1 MEIPSSNNQKK
12 VTTFKKSSLKL
23 KIKPKNSRT
32 INIIDNNNNNILYNT
47 NKKTKPNAFEY
58 HKSKTINYDEYTRKS
73 NSTSKTKNKDFIK
86 QKTVSSINTKV
97 NKSSKKLYSNFD
109 FTKFDTQNVE
119 YNINKN
125 LCKSTNFQAGSF
137 LSRMQSDIKRR
148 QSKEKQRNKILEKM
162 KPKISEEERIKCF
175 NRLISDC
182 NKRNKIKENIENQN
196 EFFSSG
202 ISPPKISKKK
212 WDMIYENRFFKYQ
225 ERIDNNLREKIIQN
239 EKILKQREDEVSD
252 LINSYTKKVN
262 KKELDKIIKRLYNDS
277 QKKRLNKK
285 LNNFLSGQDNANGMK
300 KEEKEI
306 NEGDNNKNNNI
317 ETINIDTTDQIRG
330 KKQHS
335 TIKSTK
341 IREKKNSYFGSVIYK
356 TLTFEQQKPNSL
368 KNFIQNIGKS
378 ENKYEKRKEIQ
389 KEIKEIENESF
400 NRDKI
405 DKNKNYLKKK
415 KKDKWENMETISDI
429 WSNDTH
435 IKKCHS
441 LKRIL
446 VNDFNNPNMKFNINS
461 NIKNKNVNKKI
472 NTNKKDNGIN
482 IINSEY
488 YNNIDDNDDTSEIKI
503 TNENINEFVINDLKN
518 NIKEKNKSN
527 KHRHFNSPIHR
538 TNYNINN
545 IYIVDNKNNNNNLN
559 RKMFDYTNNKNI
571 KESKNTK
578 NKILYERKFIDEFS
592 AMKIVEDVFVN
603 KIKDK

>member
-1 MEIPSSNNQKK
+1 MEIPSSYNQKK
-12 VTTFKKSSLKL
+12 VSTFKKSSLKL
-23 KIKPKNSRT
+23 KIKPNNSTT
-32 INIIDNNNNNILYNT
+32 IKIINNNKNNILNNT
-47 NKKTKPNAFEY
+47 NKKTKPYTFES

-73 NSTSKTKNKDFIK
+73 NSTSKTKNKDFLK
-86 QKTVSSINTKV
+86 QKTVSSLNTKA
-97 NKSSKKLYSNFD
+97 NRSSKKIPSNFD
-109 FTKFDTQNVE
+109 YAKFDTQNIE

-125 LCKSTNFQAGSF
+125 LCKSTNFQGGSF
-137 LSRMQSDIKRR
+137 LSRMESDVKKR
-148 QSKEKQRNKILEKM
+148 QSKEKNRNKILEKM

-202 ISPPKISKKK
+202 ISPPKMSKKK
-212 WDMIYENRFFKYQ
+212 WDIIYENRFFKYQ
-225 ERIDNNLREKIIQN
+225 ERIDNNLREKIIEN
-239 EKILKQREDEVSD
+239 EKMLKQKEDEVSD

-285 LNNFLSGQDNANGMK
+285 LNNFLSDQDNANGMK

-306 NEGDNNKNNNI
+306 NEGENNINNNI

-335 TIKSTK
+335 TTKSTK

-389 KEIKEIENESF
+389 KEIKEIENENS
-400 NRDKI
+400 NINKVDKN
-405 DKNKNYLKKK
+405 KNKNYLKKK
-415 KKDKWENMETISDI
+415 KKDKYENMESISDI

-435 IKKCHS
+435 IKKCQS

-472 NTNKKDNGIN
+472 NSKKKDNGIN

-545 IYIVDNKNNNNNLN
+545 IYIVDNKNNNKLN
-559 RKMFDYTNNKNI
+559 RKIFDYTNNNI
-571 KESKNTK
+571 KESNNKK
-578 NKILYERKFIDEFS
+578 NKNIYGRKFIDEFS
-592 AMKIVEDVFVN
+592 AKKIVEDVFVN
-603 KIKDK
+603 KLKDK

>member
-23 KIKPKNSRT
+23 KIKPKDFRT
-32 INIIDNNNNNILYNT
+32 INIIDNNNNNILNNT
-47 NKKTKPNAFEY
+47 NKKTKPNTFES

-109 FTKFDTQNVE
+109 FTKFDTQNAE

-125 LCKSTNFQAGSF
+125 LCKSTNFQGGSF
-137 LSRMQSDIKRR
+137 LSRMQSDIKKR

-182 NKRNKIKENIENQN
+182 NKRNRIKENIENQN

-202 ISPPKISKKK
+202 ISPPKMSKKK
-212 WDMIYENRFFKYQ
+212 WDIIYENRFFKYQ

-306 NEGDNNKNNNI
+306 NEGENNMNNNI

-335 TIKSTK
+335 TTKSTK

-446 VNDFNNPNMKFNINS
+446 VNDFNNLNMKFNINS

-488 YNNIDDNDDTSEIKI
+488 YNNIDDNDDASEIKI

-559 RKMFDYTNNKNI
+559 RKIFDYVNNKNI
-571 KESKNTK
+571 KENKNTK